1 MLWKGM
7 YAGEVGV
14 PRLLRLF
21 DKYDIKEASRN
32 ALLALGFEIGDD
44 LTKLT
49 PEQLKDVGIKP
60 LEFTRLCAWYREYK
74 HARD

>member
-21 DKYDIKEASRN
+21 DKYNIKATWFIPGAHSSD
-32 ALLALGFEIGDD
+32 FHT
-44 LTKLT
+44 LTSWT
-49 PEQLKDVGIKP
+49 FNFP
-60 LEFTRLCAWYREYK
+60 LQAIAWRLSQSS
-74 HARD
+74 